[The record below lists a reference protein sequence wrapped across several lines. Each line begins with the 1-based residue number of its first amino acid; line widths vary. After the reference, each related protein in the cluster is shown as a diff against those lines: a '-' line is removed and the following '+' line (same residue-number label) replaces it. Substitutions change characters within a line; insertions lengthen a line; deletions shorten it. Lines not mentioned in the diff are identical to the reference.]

1 MPDYEKIIC
10 CDRDNNDGLYA
21 ALMNGNNNQWN
32 NPFVYLVWMSMF
44 RQWNNNGC
52 NDGNGCY
59 NAQLA
64 SIQNQ
69 MQDNQNSNLLMDAVR
84 GNTSAIADLA
94 NRLNCDFNALSGA
107 ICDVRNGIE
116 KVAGQVGFSAER
128 VINAV
133 AMGNCNIIQAV
144 KDCCCSTQ
152 KELLAQSNLLQR
164 GQDMINRSVERG
176 FAASAYETQKQTCD
190 ILRAGEINT
199 QRIIDTLNTHWKDE
213 QADKIQDLKF
223 QLSQERQ
230 NNYLARLIGGNSC
243 GNGCGNGCGNCGN
256 GCNGGF

>member
-1 MPDYEKIIC
+1 MPECEKIIC
-10 CDRDNNDGLYA
+10 CDRGDNDA
-21 ALMNGNNNQWN
+21 ALFSALANNNNQWN

-44 RQWNNNGC
+44 RQWNNGNCGE
-52 NDGNGCY
+52 GNGCY

-64 SIQNQ
+64 AIQNQ

-84 GNTSAIADLA
+84 GNTNAIADLA
-94 NRLNCDFNALSGA
+94 NRLNCDFNTLNGA

-152 KELLAQSNLLQR
+152 KEILAQSNLLQR

-213 QADKIQDLKF
+213 QANQIQDLKF

-230 NNYLARLIGGNSC
+230 NNYFARLIN

-256 GCNGGF
+256 GCNGGC

>member
-10 CDRDNNDGLYA
+10 CDRDNNEGLYA

-84 GNTSAIADLA
+84 GNTNAIADLA
-94 NRLNCDFNALSGA
+94 NRLNCDFNTLNGA

-116 KVAGQVGFSAER
+116 KVSGQVGFSAER

-152 KELLAQSNLLQR
+152 KEIMQVNYDLRNGQR
-164 GQDMINRSVERG
+164 DLGAAISQG
-176 FAASAYETQKQTCD
+176 FSASAYETQKQTCD

-230 NNYLARLIGGNSC
+230 NNYFARLIN